1 MCVFTNALA
10 WVWELWYL
18 ECCSLFPSCR
28 AGNQTQV
35 NRHRG
40 KHINP
45 LLIRLGVRSKK
56 HYSEWN
62 LQSDRLIHLIHTTSS
77 SSVLQSASFLQ
88 LRIDPLLTWL
98 VSGWPRCS
106 WTPLPP
112 DMASGTWKMLH
123 EFLEL
128 RLKGCMVE
136 TSSTPAFLGFV
147 EIFKRLNNAMAG
159 RTVIIH
165 LFLMVLGQAPLN
177 WVPGELQLIS
187 FPLELSIVLVLFATH
202 SETN

>member
-1 MCVFTNALA
+1 MCVCMCVFTNALA

-88 LRIDPLLTWL
+88 LRIDPLLT
-98 VSGWPRCS
+98 CS
-106 WTPLPP
+106 
-112 DMASGTWKMLH
+112 S
-123 EFLEL
+123 
-128 RLKGCMVE
+128 
-136 TSSTPAFLGFV
+136 LGD
-147 EIFKRLNNAMAG
+147 
-159 RTVIIH
+159 
-165 LFLMVLGQAPLN
+165 LG
-177 WVPGELQLIS
+177 VPGLHCHPTWPQVPGRCFMNFL
-187 FPLELSIVLVLFATH
+187 
-202 SETN
+202 N